1 VHCIAQRACVG
12 RRTSRTD
19 NEGHLLLVFRVHR
32 DLVISRITIQKAVIL
47 VPGQSLHH
55 LINEWKRKV
64 IFPGG
69 GVQLAIVDAD
79 SPSRLYSSWDQLS
92 FLVLHDRYSSS
103 LGHDMNGAH
112 PFAVRDWVD
121 DASIQ
126 QLDYFSSDGILH
138 GRVEPSLWLPRWFG
152 VFL

>member
-1 VHCIAQRACVG
+1 
-12 RRTSRTD
+12 
-19 NEGHLLLVFRVHR
+19 
-32 DLVISRITIQKAVIL
+32 
-47 VPGQSLHH
+47 
-55 LINEWKRKV
+55 V

-69 GVQLAIVDAD
+69 GVQLAEVDAD

-103 LGHDMNGAH
+103 LGHDMNEAH
-112 PFAVRDWVD
+112 PFTVRDWVD

-126 QLDYFSSDGILH
+126 QLDYFSSDNFLH

-152 VFL
+152 VFLQMYLVHNHRGPDSLNIFYGPAYSFFVLSQNV